1 MPLLLSAHQNRFAGD
16 TDALA
21 AYLID
26 SAPEGWSY
34 LGTELLDG
42 APEALRQHLVGGHD
56 EPGKRYPARANE
68 PPLIYTE
75 RTASRLNWGY
85 VLHPHGIEVIGEPGA
100 GRGPVVAWSTDP
112 RARFRDAALLWRPDR
127 PIPATTPPPATARTA
142 GAPAQPIPAPA
153 AHPRSR

>member
-1 MPLLLSAHQNRFAGD
+1 M
-16 TDALA
+16 
-21 AYLID
+21 
-26 SAPEGWSY
+26 
-34 LGTELLDG
+34 
-42 APEALRQHLVGGHD
+42 
-56 EPGKRYPARANE
+56 
-68 PPLIYTE
+68 
-75 RTASRLNWGY
+75 
-85 VLHPHGIEVIGEPGA
+85 IGEPGA